1 MSMRRNFYYGD
12 EAEYA
17 DYADEYYGDDGEM
30 VSCANCGKTGGD
42 GYIGEDEFG
51 NTFCGIKCQ
60 RAFYKR
66 KKG

>member
-1 MSMRRNFYYGD
+1 
-12 EAEYA
+12 
-17 DYADEYYGDDGEM
+17 M